1 MNRSAFAPESVA
13 EALACIPGRRDK
25 LNVEDDKLRRVI
37 WHVEHVLNELGP
49 GVTTTFGYGTP
60 QELDETSLGHGRCL
74 AFTVASKRWIITWTN
89 YDDDPM
95 PLLSAPRDARAEVF
109 SPFIDGLAPIERL
122 IIEVADNLGRAK
134 AERSPMLEVASR
146 LSSTLSEAGFLEP
159 KAR

>member
-1 MNRSAFAPESVA
+1 MKSAFAPQTVE

-37 WHVEHVLNELGP
+37 RHVEHVLNELGP
-49 GVTTTFGYGTP
+49 GVTTTLGYGIP
-60 QELDETSLGHGRCL
+60 DVSLGGGRCL
-74 AFTVASKRWIITWTN
+74 AFTVASKRWIITWTD
-89 YDDDPM
+89 YADEPI

-109 SPFIDGLAPIERL
+109 SPFLEGLAPIERL

-134 AERSPMLEVASR
+134 AERSPMLEVAGR
-146 LSSTLSEAGFLEP
+146 LSSALAEAGFPEP